1 MKVLIIGGG
10 EVGFHLADRLSQEG
24 QDVIL
29 IDVDPDRAAY
39 AADHLDILTFVGNGA
54 SFSLLERARVRGAR
68 MLLAVTSK
76 DEVNLISCLAAKRMG
91 VKFTVAR
98 ISSPEYY
105 ESGSVLSRERLGIDL
120 MINPER
126 ESAWET
132 YQLLLSAAATDVAQF
147 ADGRVQLVGVRVREG
162 APVAGK
168 TLDTLQA
175 ELEDYHYVTAA
186 IVRGEETLVPD
197 GSSTIETGDQIYLL
211 SPTSEVAAIPPL
223 VGYDDFRL
231 RRVMIAGGSL
241 EGRYLAEVLAEHGV
255 ECTVLERSR
264 KRWMS
269 HASLGVLSFLML
281 VGRLEIYTVLILFH
295 PDMWKR
301 RKAVA

>member
-1 MKVLIIGGG
+1 
-10 EVGFHLADRLSQEG
+10 
-24 QDVIL
+24 
-29 IDVDPDRAAY
+29 
-39 AADHLDILTFVGNGA
+39 
-54 SFSLLERARVRGAR
+54 

-175 ELEDYHYVTAA
+175 ELEDYHYVTAV

-223 VGYDDFRL
+223 VGYDDFTL

-241 EGRYLAEVLAEHGV
+241 EGPLPRRGV
-255 ECTVLERSR
+255 GGARG
-264 KRWMS
+264 
-269 HASLGVLSFLML
+269 GVHRARTESEALDVPRV
-281 VGRLEIYTVLILFH
+281 VGRALVPDARRQARDLHRADPLPSGHVEAPEGGGVATATWSRTAGRRRPRALGGCSLFR
-295 PDMWKR
+295 PAPGREPR
-301 RKAVA
+301 RTRARRDGRPAWPRRPPARPPGT